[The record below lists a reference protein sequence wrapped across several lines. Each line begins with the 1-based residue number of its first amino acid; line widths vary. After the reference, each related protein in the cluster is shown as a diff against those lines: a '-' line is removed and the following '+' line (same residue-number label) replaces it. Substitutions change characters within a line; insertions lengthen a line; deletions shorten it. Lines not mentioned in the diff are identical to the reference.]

1 MSKYIFGRIL
11 LIIMSLTI
19 SVMSMI
25 CVLSLLYDL
34 DATNTELF
42 LVSTMFIVFAIGLSV
57 SYEMF
62 RSLRYDLK
70 RVKIQK
76 ELDTERA
83 FRRMGDDI

>member
-1 MSKYIFGRIL
+1 
-11 LIIMSLTI
+11 
-19 SVMSMI
+19 MSMI